1 MLLFLAFPI
10 VISVLAALLYRRAH
24 IARKRNRANVFLKFM
39 GLIGLDLVDLP
50 EQSKAKKQW
59 KNYPPGKAVKNRL
72 LNRIWTAFSDDARS
86 ERHADRI
93 LALAAIG
100 LTIGS
105 IFSDFFAG
113 GFFIPP
119 RQISILTEMPQ
130 VVTSWII
137 WGLVMYK
144 DQKWRKSCRK
154 AEAAGTRPRAY
165 QMEGVNK

>member
-1 MLLFLAFPI
+1 
-10 VISVLAALLYRRAH
+10 
-24 IARKRNRANVFLKFM
+24 
-39 GLIGLDLVDLP
+39 VD
-50 EQSKAKKQW
+50 
-59 KNYPPGKAVKNRL
+59 RM
-72 LNRIWTAFSDDARS
+72 
-86 ERHADRI
+86 

-119 RQISILTEMPQ
+119 RQISIFTEMPQ

-137 WGLVMYK
+137 WGLIMYK

-165 QMEGVNK
+165 QIEGENK